1 MDTVPVGKGRFASGE
16 CRSRLGMKIALFFLW
31 NSTRTKD
38 AHGFEA
44 HYVGI
49 SPVRNLSFAGL
60 RL

>member
-1 MDTVPVGKGRFASGE
+1 MDTVPIENGHGASE
-16 CRSRLGMKIALFFLW
+16 ESRSQLDMKIALFFLW

-44 HYVGI
+44 HYVGV

>member
-1 MDTVPVGKGRFASGE
+1 MDTIPIGKGRFAWDEG
-16 CRSRLGMKIALFFLW
+16 RSRLGMKIALFFLW

-38 AHGFEA
+38 AYGFEA
-44 HYVGI
+44 HYVGV